1 MARFKAK
8 FLTIVLIIFAIL
20 LTSCTQQSTVGDVK
34 APSENQTQTKPPEE
48 EQGSKEPAEEQPP
61 VSTIDYSKIKP
72 NENGQ
77 IMLLMYHGIDKKETD
92 WVRTPENFR
101 KDLETLYEKG
111 YRVINLKDYLENNI
125 KVEAG
130 YTPVVLTFDDGL
142 KNQFNIIEE
151 NGEKKIDPDCAI
163 GILEDFSK
171 KHPDFGK
178 GGSFY
183 VYYPLP
189 FRQKELIK
197 EKFDFLVKNGY
208 EIGNHTYTHEQLG
221 KESAE
226 GVQKALA
233 LNVKY
238 TQEYL
243 PGYDVFSLA
252 LPYGIAPKDEKFKYA
267 VAGEYEGVKYN
278 NRAILK
284 VGSNPAPAPNSVKY
298 DITKLPRVRA
308 SEMNTAGLGM
318 YDYLKYFEK
327 NPEKRYISDGN
338 PKTIVIPEGE
348 EKNLNMDS
356 VKDKQV
362 ITYKVN

>member
-1 MARFKAK
+1 MTRFKAK
-8 FLTIVLIIFAIL
+8 FLVIVLIIFVL
-20 LTSCTQQSTVGDVK
+20 VLTSCTQQSAVGDVK
-34 APSENQTQTKPPEE
+34 APSENQTQTKPPEA

-197 EKFDFLVKNGY
+197 EKFDFMVKNGY

-233 LNVKY
+233 LNAKY

-267 VAGEYEGVKYN
+267 ISGEYEGVKYN

-284 VGSNPAPAPNSVKY
+284 VGSNPAPAPNNVKY

-318 YDYLKYFEK
+318 YDYLNYFEK
-327 NPEKRYISDGN
+327 NPGKRYISDGN
-338 PKTIVIPEGE
+338 PDTVVIPEGE
-348 EKNLNMDS
+348 EKDLNMDS

-362 ITYKVN
+362 ITYKNN